1 MAGLLFAKMTNAK
14 NGNRTFVFSKDALIG
29 QRDGDL
35 CFMFRIGNVCKTN
48 IIGAKIKAYFIRTKT
63 TKEGEII
70 RYYHTEI
77 DIQIDSCMTSEVFF
91 IW

>member
-1 MAGLLFAKMTNAK
+1 MAGLLFAKMTNPK
-14 NGNRTFVFSKDALIG
+14 YGNRSFVFSKHALIG

-35 CFMFRIGNVCKTN
+35 CLMFRVGNVLKTH
-48 IIGAKIKAYFIRTKT
+48 IIGANIKAYFIKSRT
-63 TKEGEII
+63 TKEGENI